1 MVTLILLCSF
11 TFLCNFLKTFCTH
24 WKPHLCYFCGWFHL
38 SVFFLCLHGHFTPFE
53 GVLNYFNVCG
63 GFSVCLFWKSLCSFC
78 LISWWFCF
86 AMFGFFYTCFGCF
99 VVFIHHS
106 VAALFFF
113 SFCGDFVFAFH
124 FSWLYFLWLY
134 GVFQQDCEHLCL
146 SVDILNLSIH
156 FCGHFTSI
164 SCLYV
169 DILYPFMAF
178 CGHFGFFF

>member
-1 MVTLILLCSF
+1 MWYWFWCRTLKSTCGTCSLSVVTLILLCSF

-134 GVFQQDCEHLCL
+134 GVFQQDCEHFGPL
-146 SVDILNLSIH
+146 SVS
-156 FCGHFTSI
+156 F
-164 SCLYV
+164 
-169 DILYPFMAF
+169 
-178 CGHFGFFF
+178 